1 MAGHVEARL
10 KQAKFKSTDEAAF
23 IGLLVASEQVRQRLE
38 EVCGAHGI
46 THVQYNVLRILRGAH
61 PEGHPRF
68 EIANR
73 LIAKAPDVTRLLD
86 RLDRQGLIERTWR
99 PDNRRQSI
107 ARITSK
113 GLDLLKALDP
123 KMDRLI
129 AATMRKLTRE
139 QVQHLARAFDTLMA

>member
-1 MAGHVEARL
+1 MAGRVEARL
-10 KQAKFKSTDEAAF
+10 KQAKFKNTEEAAF
-23 IGLLVASEQVRQRLE
+23 IGLLVASEQVRQRLDE
-38 EVCGAHGI
+38 LCAAHGI

-86 RLDRQGLIERTWR
+86 RLDRLGLIERTWR

-107 ARITSK
+107 ARITGK
-113 GLDLLKALDP
+113 GLDLLKTIDP
-123 KMDRLI
+123 RMERI
-129 AATMRKLTRE
+129 VEHTMRKLTRD
-139 QVQHLARAFDTLMA
+139 QVQQLARACDALMA